1 MSNRASFVIRSL
13 IAIPVVVVALS
24 LSLATAPIPAT
35 AAPPSI
41 PDDVQMVRPDPSL
54 PKDLAAFSGKGDGR
68 GFDSAK
74 GQIQFFLIVENITKE
89 MATLRVWH
97 SVHGWSRREAEVA
110 NESGKYKFRYK
121 GPFGKNVI
129 TSAGDELVFDAQHR
143 DGKASWFT
151 INLKRT
157 P

>member
-1 MSNRASFVIRSL
+1 MSNIALFVIRSL

-35 AAPPSI
+35 AAPPSM
-41 PDDVQMVRPDPSL
+41 PGDVQMVQPDPSL
-54 PKDLAAFSGKGDGR
+54 PKELAAFSGKWEGSGLDT
-68 GFDSAK
+68 AK
-74 GQIQFFLIVENITKE
+74 GQIQFFLIVEEITKE

-97 SVHGWSRREAEVA
+97 SVHGWSQREAEVA
-110 NESGKYKFRYK
+110 NESGKYKLRYK

-129 TSAGDELVFDAQHR
+129 TSTGAGLVFDAQHR

-151 INLKRT
+151 INLKRA